1 MCSYGRFLAK
11 KGCVMWKLIATAG
24 LTSFLLRASPA
35 FIKRVSTLNDYPKLN
50 KFLDYTI
57 CLITGEVIYSV
68 AFKEIPASSSHYVAI
83 FSICAMTLCL
93 AGAIMW
99 RTSSLAKS
107 FTIAIGFFILAY
119 CFGF

>member
-1 MCSYGRFLAK
+1 
-11 KGCVMWKLIATAG
+11 MWKMIATAG

-35 FIKRVSTLNDYPKLN
+35 FVKRISALNNYPKLN

-57 CLITGEVIYSV
+57 CLITGEVIYTV
-68 AFKEIPASSSHYVAI
+68 AFREIPKTSSHYVAI
-83 FSICAMTLCL
+83 FAICAMTLSL

-107 FTIAIGFFILAY
+107 FTIAIGFFVLAY
-119 CFGF
+119 CFK

>member
-1 MCSYGRFLAK
+1 
-11 KGCVMWKLIATAG
+11 MWKLIATAG

-35 FIKRVSTLNDYPKLN
+35 FIKGISALNNYPRLN

-57 CLITGEVIYSV
+57 CLITGEVIYTV
-68 AFKEIPASSSHYVAI
+68 AFREIPKSSSHYVAI
-83 FSICAMTLCL
+83 LAICIMTLCL
-93 AGAIMW
+93 AGVVMW

-107 FTIAIGFFILAY
+107 FAIAVGFFILAY

>member
-1 MCSYGRFLAK
+1 
-11 KGCVMWKLIATAG
+11 MWKMIATAG

-35 FIKRVSTLNDYPKLN
+35 FVKRISALNNYPKLN

-57 CLITGEVIYSV
+57 CLITGEVIYTV
-68 AFKEIPASSSHYVAI
+68 AFREIPQSSPHSLHIFAI
-83 FSICAMTLCL
+83 SAMTLAL

-107 FTIAIGFFILAY
+107 FTIAIGFFVLAY
-119 CFGF
+119 CFK

>member
-1 MCSYGRFLAK
+1 
-11 KGCVMWKLIATAG
+11 MWKLIATAG

-35 FIKRVSTLNDYPKLN
+35 FIKGISALNNYPRLN

-57 CLITGEVIYSV
+57 CLITGEVIYAV
-68 AFKEIPASSSHYVAI
+68 AFREIPKSSSHYVAI
-83 FSICAMTLCL
+83 FAICVMTLCL
-93 AGAIMW
+93 AGVVMW

-107 FTIAIGFFILAY
+107 FAIAVGFFILAY